1 LCSHSIYFS
10 LICNVHIVAQRK
22 PREGD
27 GGRKW
32 EERGEQQG
40 KGEQE
45 KQKEK
50 NYINNNNFITIYK

>member
-10 LICNVHIVAQRK
+10 LICNVHIVAQS
-22 PREGD
+22 RERD

-45 KQKEK
+45 E
-50 NYINNNNFITIYK
+50 